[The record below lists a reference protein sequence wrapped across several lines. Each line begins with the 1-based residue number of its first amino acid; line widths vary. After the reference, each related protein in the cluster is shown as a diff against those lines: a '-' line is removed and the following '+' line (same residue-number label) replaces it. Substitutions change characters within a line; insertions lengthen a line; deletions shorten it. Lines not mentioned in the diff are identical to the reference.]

1 MGISVNLP
9 EMNIKED
16 EVRLLLA
23 IKLLEEGLVSLG
35 KAAEIAGYSEKAF
48 VEILIKRGIPPIKYL
63 DLDLNKELRN
73 A

>member
-1 MGISVNLP
+1 MGISVHLP

-16 EVRLLLA
+16 EIKLFLG
-23 IKLLEEGLVSLG
+23 IKLLEEGIVSLG

-48 VEILIKRGIPPIKYL
+48 VEILIHKGIPPIKYSRL
-63 DLDLNKELRN
+63 DLKKEFQN